1 METATSSAQQFT
13 EWIRIRRILFPSVKR
28 DCKSV
33 KHSQF
38 TLIDF
43 LKLAI
48 INFWSTLRLYL
59 LFYFNFQARSITSCR
74 STTDLTQHLFL
85 QFSAEVSSS
94 GDSRSGLLKLLREQI
109 KALQEEFTQ
118 LELIAITKE
127 TEMRDEK

>member
-1 METATSSAQQFT
+1 
-13 EWIRIRRILFPSVKR
+13 
-28 DCKSV
+28 
-33 KHSQF
+33 
-38 TLIDF
+38 
-43 LKLAI
+43 
-48 INFWSTLRLYL
+48 
-59 LFYFNFQARSITSCR
+59 
-74 STTDLTQHLFL
+74 LTQHLFL